1 MRIVLLLNLVFYCK
15 LEQLPEVFM
24 LLSLRTS
31 VFWNMMLR
39 HWVIDLQ
46 HVIGT

>member
-1 MRIVLLLNLVFYCK
+1 MRIVLLLNLVSYCQ

-31 VFWNMMLR
+31 VFWNVMLH
-39 HWVIDLQ
+39 HWVIGLQ
-46 HVIGT
+46 HVRGT